1 MTYAA
6 VNYAYFK
13 LVMCM
18 DLQKRRKLIEEG
30 VLVDDS
36 PKSPKTEES
45 RLVSKAEMMDDILAK
60 DYGTTIQNG
69 PTVAGNAFPD
79 VTEKSDAAEKEYLD
93 KDTLEGN
100 VGVNV
105 DNVGVTVENVGASVD
120 NVVITPY
127 SVGISV
133 GNSYDN
139 TSMIVDNRGN
149 EGSGND
155 VNANTDAEYCE
166 LEDGDETELYSREKI
181 NGKQD
186 DKKKLGKNVFTSL
199 LNGNCGRT

>member
-1 MTYAA
+1 ME
-6 VNYAYFK
+6 
-13 LVMCM
+13 
-18 DLQKRRKLIEEG
+18 LQKRRKLIEEG

-45 RLVSKAEMMDDILAK
+45 RLVSKAEMMDDLLAK

-79 VTEKSDAAEKEYLD
+79 VTEKSDAAEKENLD

-100 VGVNV
+100 LGVNV
-105 DNVGVTVENVGASVD
+105 DNVGVTVD

-127 SVGISV
+127 NVGISM

-166 LEDGDETELYSREKI
+166 LEDGDETELYSKEKI
-181 NGKQD
+181 TEKQD
-186 DKKKLGKNVFTSL
+186 DKKKLGKNDFVFSVKW
-199 LNGNCGRT
+199 